1 MSNSTY
7 KAMEVRLNNAVKA
20 AVNFA
25 AMQNYQQADRYE
37 AEAEAI
43 RKEMAKLDNP
53 LWDAES
59 GKWLDL
65 YPH

>member
-43 RKEMAKLDNP
+43 RKEM
-53 LWDAES
+53 DALS
-59 GKWLDL
+59 KYHTGMGKQVKGI
-65 YPH
+65 